1 MKITNISGIG
11 ICENMYRNNSCLL
24 LEKDNNEL
32 SKFYTSYFSY
42 FEIIAL
48 LFKVPRPNT
57 ESTEKLQTK

>member
-11 ICENMYRNNSCLL
+11 ICDNMYRNSCLL

-48 LFKVPRPNT
+48 RFKVPRPST